1 MPLVAGVDC
10 STQATKVLVVD
21 TDNGTVV
28 ATGRAEH
35 EVTGAGGARETHPLV
50 WRAALAEALGNSE
63 RSSEIVAIAVAGQ
76 QHGLVVT
83 DGSGNPLRPA
93 LLWNDTRAAPDAE
106 SMVRDLGGPEW
117 WATEIGSVPVASFTA
132 AKWAWLRRTEP
143 EVAAA
148 VGAVR
153 LPHDYLTEVL
163 TGNAVTDRGD
173 ASGTAWWST
182 RTEDYSPDVL
192 DRIQLDPGL
201 LPRVLGPTEPAGA
214 VTNAA
219 AAELSLA
226 EGAVVGPGTGD
237 NMGAALGLGL
247 EAGYP
252 VISLGTSG
260 TAYAVS
266 SQRTA
271 DHTGTVAGFADAAG
285 AFLPLAATL
294 NCTLAVD
301 RVATL
306 LNIDREAAA
315 DRTDVVVLPYF
326 DGERTPNLPN
336 ATATITGLRH
346 DTQPGEILLAAYQG
360 AAFSLLGALDA
371 LGGLGSGLEPE
382 APIVLIGGGAK
393 GKTWRRVVGELSGRP
408 LVIPEGEE
416 LVAMGAAV
424 QAAAVLEA
432 TKPEAIAA
440 RWHTRSGPTIE
451 ARHRDDD
458 RLAAIGETIGVAGVL
473 LG

>member
-21 TDNGTVV
+21 VDDGTVV

-35 EVTGAGGARETHPLV
+35 EVTGVGGARETHPLV
-50 WRAALAEALGNSE
+50 WRTALARALGTTE
-63 RSSEIVAIAVAGQ
+63 RASDAAAIAVAGQ
-76 QHGLVVT
+76 QHGLVVL

-93 LLWNDTRAAPDAE
+93 MLWNDTRAAPDAE
-106 SMVRDLGGPEW
+106 SMVAEGGGPEW
-117 WATEIGSVPVASFTA
+117 WAAEIGSVPVASFTA
-132 AKWAWLRRTEP
+132 AKWAWLRRNEP
-143 EVAAA
+143 DVAEAA
-148 VGAVR
+148 RAVR
-153 LPHDYLTEVL
+153 LPHDYLTEGL
-163 TGNAVTDRGD
+163 TGSGVTDRGD

-182 RTEDYSPDVL
+182 RSEDYSPDVL
-192 DRIQLDPGL
+192 DRIQLDPEL
-201 LPRVLGPTEPAGA
+201 LPQVLGPIEPAGA
-214 VTNAA
+214 VTSDA
-219 AAELSLA
+219 AAEFGLSD
-226 EGAVVGPGTGD
+226 GTVVGPGTGD

-247 EAGYP
+247 EAGLP

-266 SQRTA
+266 TQRTE
-271 DHTGTVAGFADAAG
+271 DPSGTVAGFADAGG
-285 AFLPLAATL
+285 AFLPLSATL

-306 LNIDREAAA
+306 VNIDREATA

-346 DTQPGEILLAAYQG
+346 DTKPGELLLATYQG
-360 AAFSLLGALDA
+360 AAFSLLVALEA
-371 LGGLGSGLEPE
+371 LSSLGSGIEPD

-393 GKTWRRVVGELSGRP
+393 GETWRRVVGELSGRP
-408 LVIPEGEE
+408 LVIPDGQE

-424 QAAAVLEA
+424 QGAAVLEGSQ
-432 TKPEAIAA
+432 PGAIAK
-440 RWHTRSGPTIE
+440 RWDTQAGQRIE
-451 ARHRDDD
+451 AVARDDQ
-458 RLAAIGETIGVAGVL
+458 RLAVIAKTITDTEGL